1 LNDLFAKY
9 RVNKN
14 SMAGQEQKDSGSC
27 SYTRHKK
34 NKQKTN
40 KSVYKHKINKEKW
53 NTYTHSY
60 IHELCIHTKATTM
73 N

>member
-1 LNDLFAKY
+1 MIYLPSTELIKTVWQGRNRKTAEAALTP
-9 RVNKN
+9 V
-14 SMAGQEQKDSGSC
+14 
-27 SYTRHKK
+27 TKK